1 MYINLAHIHVQ
12 TSIVD
17 LSNKNYRRQ
26 FNEELEVSLEST
38 QADVLAHIHTI
49 IAAYKSILGLL

>member
-17 LSNKNYRRQ
+17 NLSYKNYRRQ

-38 QADVLAHIHTI
+38 QAEVLAHIHTI
-49 IAAYKSILGLL
+49 IAAYKSI